1 MPGEM
6 AEQRRQQQQLQQQR
20 LQQQQRRQ
28 QEQGQEEQ
36 RRQQDPQERKP
47 QQEPQEQELESQQEP
62 QEQEQEQ
69 EQAPPARA
77 LAIAGGQFRALME
90 PSALGALTPPQGEYR
105 QPDPPDTVP
114 DPLDAGPGDRAPNP
128 STRPE
133 MYLTVDTEDDYFT
146 APHMITGEG
155 IGEEYGAYGILDIL
169 DQYDLQATWFV
180 NVYEAH
186 RHEDPTTVERLVK
199 ALDERGHEIALH
211 THPSEDLEMY
221 ARPLY
226 WFDAEQQKEILGYGA
241 DLIEKWTGRAPV
253 SFRAGGYVL
262 NDETFEALESLGFR
276 VDSSVFFSSKNNRIT
291 PFTVNAVRM
300 RGRVVEVPVTYVPRI
315 NSDGEFDHRKF
326 DVNWLTGEELDQVV
340 DRVIEFGI
348 PQATFMMHSFSFIDK
363 TSIREED
370 PGTEKAI
377 YRSPPLRSRF
387 VEIYGPNR
395 EVRER
400 FERFAASISRDT
412 RIEVKTFAAAADGLE
427 RRAAEPHPDV
437 VPVV

>member
-1 MPGEM
+1 MT
-6 AEQRRQQQQLQQQR
+6 QR
-20 LQQQQRRQ
+20 
-28 QEQGQEEQ
+28 
-36 RRQQDPQERKP
+36 
-47 QQEPQEQELESQQEP
+47 ESNG
-62 QEQEQEQ
+62 
-69 EQAPPARA
+69 AARA
-77 LAIAGGQFRALME
+77 LVIANGQFRSLAA
-90 PSALGALTPPQGEYR
+90 PKSLGGLNSSGGEYR
-105 QPDPPDTVP
+105 QPDPPDSVP
-114 DPLDAGPGDRAPNP
+114 DRLNTGPGDRAPIP
-128 STRPE
+128 ATRPE
-133 MYLTVDTEDDYFT
+133 IYLTVDTEDDYFT
-146 APHMITGEG
+146 VPHLLTGEG
-155 IGEEYGAYGILDIL
+155 IGEEYGAYGIIDIL
-169 DQYDLQATWFV
+169 DRYDLRATWFV

-199 ALDERGHEIALH
+199 TLDERGHEIALH

-226 WFDAEQQKEILGYGA
+226 WFDAEQQKGILGYGA

-276 VDSSVFFSSKNNRIT
+276 LDSSVFFSSKNNRIT

-300 RGRVVEVPVTYVPRI
+300 RGRVVEVPVTYVPRVQ
-315 NSDGEFDHRKF
+315 SDGNIDHRKF

-340 DRVIEFGI
+340 DRVTEFGI
-348 PQATFMMHSFSFIDK
+348 PQAMFMMHSFSFIDK
-363 TSIREED
+363 TSIKEED
-370 PGTEKAI
+370 PGTDRAI

-400 FERFAASISRDT
+400 FERFAASISRDN
-412 RIEVKTFAAAADGLE
+412 RIEVKTLAAAADDLQ
-427 RRAAEPHPDV
+427 RRASEPRPDI